1 MPSPLSVIQG
11 RSMRS
16 QTSLIHTK
24 ALFSDA
30 LLACAILPMFF
41 HTFKQQLVRFA
52 FSCWVSLVTQ
62 LVCHHLSLGKAH
74 VQIAAVKCQDFHSC
88 YVAL

>member
-1 MPSPLSVIQG
+1 
-11 RSMRS
+11 MRS
-16 QTSLIHTK
+16 QTSRIHTK

-30 LLACAILPMFF
+30 LLACEILPMIF

-52 FSCWVSLVTQ
+52 FLCHISPVKQ

-74 VQIAAVKCQDFHSC
+74 VQIAAVKCWAFHSC
-88 YVAL
+88 YLAL